1 MNELHNQLVSIA
13 VARMWSV
20 NALAIA
26 VMILV
31 LGFGVYEQERQD
43 RAVEIEGRV

>member
-13 VARMWSV
+13 VARMWGV
-20 NALAIA
+20 NALAIE
-26 VMILV
+26 VMVLV

-43 RAVEIEGRV
+43 MAVEIEEKV